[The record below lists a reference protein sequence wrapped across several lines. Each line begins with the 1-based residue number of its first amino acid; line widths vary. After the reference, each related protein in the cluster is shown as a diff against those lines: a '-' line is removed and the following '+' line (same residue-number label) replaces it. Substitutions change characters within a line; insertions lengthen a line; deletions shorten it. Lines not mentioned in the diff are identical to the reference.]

1 MNSQPAATIVID
13 IRTQVVSRKMGS
25 LGFAVIYVRR
35 RSLDIDSV
43 CQSIII
49 KHHVSFAAIA

>member
-25 LGFAVIYVRR
+25 LGFAVVLGETAVAGY
-35 RSLDIDSV
+35 
-43 CQSIII
+43 
-49 KHHVSFAAIA
+49 